1 MRANVWCRR
10 IQEARELYLLCNHHS
25 DLARAYCIHLI
36 PALFGYAVL
45 QSLIRYFQTQSM
57 IFPMV
62 FTSIA
67 SLCMHVPICWYLV
80 FKSGMGHVGAA
91 LAIGI
96 SYWINVIALGFYIQ
110 YSSACSKTKIV
121 FSRNALLSIA
131 EFFQYAIPSGLM
143 FCFEW
148 WSFELLT
155 LLAGLLPNP
164 QLETSVLS
172 VCLNIT
178 TLHYFIPYAV
188 GASASTRVSN
198 ELGAGNPKSAQGAVR
213 VVVIIGIAEA
223 FIVSTFFIFFR
234 NIVGYA
240 YSNDEAVVDYVA
252 SMVPLLCMSVSADS
266 IMGTLSGVARGGGFQ
281 QIGAYVNLG
290 AYYLVGVPLALF
302 LGFHQQLKAKGLW
315 MGIISGSCVQV
326 IILAVVTALTDWQ
339 KEATKA
345 RQRIVERSIKTH
357 NNGLV

>member
-1 MRANVWCRR
+1 MLFSQDPA
-10 IQEARELYLLCNHHS
+10 ISHA
-25 DLARAYCIHLI
+25 ARAYCIHLI

-67 SLCMHVPICWYLV
+67 SLCMHVPICWFLV

-172 VCLNIT
+172 VC
-178 TLHYFIPYAV
+178 
-188 GASASTRVSN
+188 TRVSN

-266 IMGTLSGVARGGGFQ
+266 IMGTLSGVARGAGFQ

-302 LGFHQQLKAKGLW
+302 LGFHQPKAKGLW
-315 MGIISGSCVQV
+315 MGMISGSCVQV

-339 KEATKA
+339 KEAENDGDINRLNETSHYVGAVDFKRPRLLLLRESA
-345 RQRIVERSIKTH
+345 IPFLHRTPSSRI
-357 NNGLV
+357 

>member
-1 MRANVWCRR
+1 MLFSQDPA
-10 IQEARELYLLCNHHS
+10 ISHA
-25 DLARAYCIHLI
+25 ARAYCIHLI

-67 SLCMHVPICWYLV
+67 SLCMHVPICWFLV

-96 SYWINVIALGFYIQ
+96 SYWINVIDLGFYIQ

-240 YSNDEAVVDYVA
+240 YSKDEAVVDYVA

-266 IMGTLSGVARGGGFQ
+266 IMGTLSGVARGAGFQ

-302 LGFHQQLKAKGLW
+302 LGFHQLKAKGLW
-315 MGIISGSCVQV
+315 MGMISGSCVQV

-339 KEATKA
+339 KEVSFAV
-345 RQRIVERSIKTH
+345 IVTYISMYYFVQANRNLDQKK
-357 NNGLV
+357 